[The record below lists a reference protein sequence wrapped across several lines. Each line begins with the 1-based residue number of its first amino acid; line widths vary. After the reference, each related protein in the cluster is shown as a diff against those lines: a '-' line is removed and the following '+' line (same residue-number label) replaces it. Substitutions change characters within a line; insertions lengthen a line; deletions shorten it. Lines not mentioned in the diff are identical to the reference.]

1 MIDSDLDGF
10 ASASGTD
17 AGSAKSMFG
26 RSYAIACDDEHCG
39 HCAEAELS
47 GAWDDLDA

>member
-1 MIDSDLDGF
+1 MIMIDKDTLAEWGEM
-10 ASASGTD
+10 
-17 AGSAKSMFG
+17 AKSMFG

-47 GAWDDLDA
+47 SAWDGLDA

>member
-1 MIDSDLDGF
+1 MIDKDTLAEWGEL
-10 ASASGTD
+10 
-17 AGSAKSMFG
+17 AKSMFG

-39 HCAEAELS
+39 HCAEGALS

>member
-1 MIDSDLDGF
+1 MIDKDTLAEWGEL
-10 ASASGTD
+10 
-17 AGSAKSMFG
+17 AKSMFG
-26 RSYAIACDDEHCG
+26 RSYAIACDDELCG

>member
-1 MIDSDLDGF
+1 MIMIDKDTLAEWGEM
-10 ASASGTD
+10 
-17 AGSAKSMFG
+17 AKSTFG

-47 GAWDDLDA
+47 GAWYDLDA

>member
-1 MIDSDLDGF
+1 MIDKDTL
-10 ASASGTD
+10 AEWVELAN
-17 AGSAKSMFG
+17 SMFG
-26 RSYAIACDDEHCG
+26 RSYAIACDDELCG

>member
-1 MIDSDLDGF
+1 MIDKDTL
-10 ASASGTD
+10 AEWVEL
-17 AGSAKSMFG
+17 AKSMFG
-26 RSYAIACDDEHCG
+26 RSYAIACDDELCG